1 MIFILVPPVF
11 TSGELSIRELSYA
24 HAQQKMTTPSRTDGQ
39 AMASDFD
46 FRGGKSRIVT
56 ILIYVKSTKALLVK
70 MHIACPNRT
79 DLCENYGL

>member
-1 MIFILVPPVF
+1 
-11 TSGELSIRELSYA
+11 
-24 HAQQKMTTPSRTDGQ
+24 MTTLTCGR

-56 ILIYVKSTKALLVK
+56 ILIYVKSTKALLVER
-70 MHIACPNRT
+70 HIACPNRT